1 MGAGL
6 QDLSGENSL
15 IGWVK
20 SLFGGTDIVEKLV
33 DEAVNSKEEQARILA
48 TERLKALHPFKI
60 VQRIMIG
67 AVMIVWVPAAWMMLA
82 FAALGWA
89 DALNRL
95 IDVVSL
101 GFIATPTA
109 LAFGLYFGGG
119 TLESLAKS
127 RN

>member
-1 MGAGL
+1 M
-6 QDLSGENSL
+6 

-20 SLFGGTDIVEKLV
+20 SLLGSTDVVDKLV

-48 TERLKALHPFKI
+48 TDRLKALHPFKI

-82 FAALGWA
+82 FAALGWS
-89 DALNRL
+89 DALTRM

-119 TLESLAKS
+119 TLESLSK

>member
-1 MGAGL
+1 MK
-6 QDLSGENSL
+6 SW
-15 IGWVK
+15 IG
-20 SLFGGTDIVEKLV
+20 SLFGGSNVVEKLV
-33 DEAVNSKEEQARILA
+33 DEAVNSKEEQARMLA

-60 VQRIMIG
+60 VQRIMIA
-67 AVMIVWVPAAWMMLA
+67 AVMIVWVPAAWMMIA
-82 FAALGWA
+82 FAALGW
-89 DALNRL
+89 DAALTRL

-119 TLESLAKS
+119 TLESLSK